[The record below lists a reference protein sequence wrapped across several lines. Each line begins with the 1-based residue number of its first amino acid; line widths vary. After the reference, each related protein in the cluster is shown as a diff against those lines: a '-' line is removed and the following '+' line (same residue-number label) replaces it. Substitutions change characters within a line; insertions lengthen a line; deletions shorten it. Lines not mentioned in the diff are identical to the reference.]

1 MSRFPTEI
9 EDFAYEFV
17 QAQIKR
23 HDADYNPLA
32 SYTRSE
38 LLSDIY
44 TAEAVIGNFKH
55 APLKDRRAFAAWVSL
70 ANRSQ

>member
-55 APLKDRRAFAAWVSL
+55 AP
-70 ANRSQ
+70 